1 MSEHLLEVKN
11 LQTNFRTGGGIV
23 QAVRGVDLY
32 VDAGEFLGIIGES
45 GCGKSVTMMSI
56 LHLLEDNAA
65 VRAETIKFNGVNLQ
79 EQSKKQIRK
88 LLGSQIGMIFQD
100 PMTSLNPLYTIGNQ
114 LTEPLRQHLNM
125 SRSEASKRAVEML
138 QLVGINEPEKRLKQY
153 PHELSGG
160 MRQRAMIAVA
170 MCCNPKLL
178 IADEPTTALDVTIQ
192 AQIMELMADMQKRF
206 STATILITHDLGVIA
221 SVCTRVMVMYG
232 GKIMKEGSVDD
243 IFYRPAHP
251 YTEGLLRS
259 VPNDGTGS
267 KEKLIPIPG
276 SPPDL
281 MNPPAGCPFTARC
294 PKAMKICAL
303 APAQLQD
310 VGPDHRA
317 ACWLLH
323 PQAKNIQ
330 TRGVDYEQ

>member
-232 GKIMKEGSVDD
+232 GKIMEEGSVDD

>member
-23 QAVRGVDLY
+23 QAVRGIDLH

-45 GCGKSVTMMSI
+45 GCGKSVSMMSI
-56 LHLLEDNAA
+56 LHLLEENAA
-65 VRAETIKFNGVNLQ
+65 VRAEEIHFNGIDLQ
-79 EQSKKQIRK
+79 TQNKKQIRK

-114 LTEPLRQHLNM
+114 LTEPLCQHLKL
-125 SRSEASKRAVEML
+125 SKTEAKKRAIEML
-138 QLVGINEPEKRLKQY
+138 HLVGINEPEKRLKQY

-160 MRQRAMIAVA
+160 MRQRVMIAVA

-192 AQIMELMADMQKRF
+192 AQIIELMGEMQEKF

-232 GKIMKEGSVDD
+232 GKIMEEGSVED

-259 VPNDGTGS
+259 VPNDGAGS

-281 MNPPAGCPFTARC
+281 MNPPVGCPFAARC
-294 PKAMKICAL
+294 PKAMKICNL
-303 APAQLQD
+303 APTQLME
-310 VGPDHRA
+310 VGPNHRT

-323 PQAKNIQ
+323 PQAKAQQN
-330 TRGVDYEQ
+330 